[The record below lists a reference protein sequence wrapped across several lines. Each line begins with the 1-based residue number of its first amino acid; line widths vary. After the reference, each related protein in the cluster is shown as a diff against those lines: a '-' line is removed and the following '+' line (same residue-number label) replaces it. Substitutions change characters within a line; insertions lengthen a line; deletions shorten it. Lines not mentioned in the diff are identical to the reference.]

1 MKTIL
6 HPAHTRGHANYG
18 WLDTWHTFSFAHY
31 FNPDRMNFGALRVL
45 NDDTV
50 QGGKGFG
57 RHPHHNMEI
66 ISIPLSG
73 ELEHADSMGNKT
85 VIGENDVQIMSA
97 GTGVEHSEYNKHAD
111 RPVSFLQI
119 WIFPK
124 ERNIAPRYDQRT
136 FSPEQRHNRWQL
148 LVSPVASNGS
158 VIINQDA
165 WLYRITLSENTSIDY
180 QLHRNDNGTYLFV
193 IDGSVQLDNLQLNKR
208 DGAGIWETG
217 KIGVKA
223 NTLTDLLL
231 IEVPLS
237 LES

>member
-6 HPAHTRGHANYG
+6 HPAQTRGHANYG

-31 FNPDRMNFGALRVL
+31 FNPERMNFGALRVL

-57 RHPHHNMEI
+57 RHPHDNMEI

-85 VIGENDVQIMSA
+85 AICENDVQIMSA
-97 GTGVEHSEYNKHAD
+97 GTGVEHSEYNKNAD

-124 ERNIAPRYDQRT
+124 EQNITPRYDQRT
-136 FSPEQRHNRWQL
+136 FSPEQRLNRWQQ
-148 LVSPVASNGS
+148 LVSPRPDDEGVR
-158 VIINQDA
+158 INQDA
-165 WLYRITLSENTSIDY
+165 WFYRTTLSENAALDY
-180 QLHRNDNGTYLFV
+180 SLQRSTNGVYLFV
-193 IDGSVQLDNLQLNKR
+193 IDGTVQLDGLQLGRR
-208 DGAGIWETG
+208 DGAGIWETD
-217 KIGVKA
+217 KINIKA
-223 NTLTDLLL
+223 NTPADLLL
-231 IEVPLS
+231 MEVPLTF
-237 LES
+237 